1 METYDI
7 VMLVVLGGATLF
19 GFLKGFAWQVASLA
33 SLVLSYMMAL
43 KFSDQV
49 APLLNADPRWN
60 KYLAMLVIYAGTSL
74 AVWMGF
80 RFVSGAINRIRLN
93 EFDRQIGGLFG
104 LIKGALLCTIITF
117 FAVTLSETTRGAVLK
132 SKSGGYIARF
142 LHEAKP
148 IMPPELSELL
158 GPYVDKLNR
167 GLDPT
172 QTVEHPQ
179 LPDPNAL
186 QNGYQQLQNG
196 LQTLSN
202 FGGQPPYAPPQFQ
215 YPPYQP
221 GANQPAT
228 YPPAYDYQS
237 GQNYQ
242 PQNR

>member
-19 GFLKGFAWQVASLA
+19 GLLKGFAWQVASLG
-33 SLVLSYMMAL
+33 SLILSYMTAL
-43 KFSDQV
+43 RFADQV
-49 APLLNADPRWN
+49 APMLNADPRWN

-74 AVWMGF
+74 VVWLAF
-80 RFVSGAINRIRLN
+80 RVVAGAIDRIRLN

-104 LIKGALLCTIITF
+104 LLKGALLCTVITF
-117 FAVTLSETTRGAVLK
+117 FAVTLSETTRAAVLR
-132 SKSGGYIARF
+132 SKSGEYIARM
-142 LHEAKP
+142 LNEAKP
-148 IMPPELSELL
+148 VMPPELSQLL
-158 GPYVDKLNR
+158 GPYIDKLDR

-186 QNGYQQLQNG
+186 PNG
-196 LQTLSN
+196 LQGVPGVGLP
-202 FGGQPPYAPPQFQ
+202 PPYGPPQFQ

-221 GANQPAT
+221 GAGQPAT
-228 YPPAYDYQS
+228 YPGGGYQS
-237 GQNYQ
+237 GQNYL

>member
-7 VMLVVLGGATLF
+7 VMLVVIGGATLF

-43 KFSDQV
+43 RFADQV

-80 RFVSGAINRIRLN
+80 RLVSGAIDRIKLN

-104 LIKGALLCTIITF
+104 LLKGALLCTIITF
-117 FAVTLSETTRGAVLK
+117 FAVTLSETSRGAVLK
-132 SKSGGYIARF
+132 SKSGGYIARM
-142 LHEAKP
+142 LNEAKP
-148 IMPPELSELL
+148 VMPPELSELL
-158 GPYVDKLNR
+158 GPYLDKLDR

-179 LPDPNAL
+179 LPDPSA
-186 QNGYQQLQNG
+186 LQNG
-196 LQTLSN
+196 LQGLPN
-202 FGGQPPYAPPQFQ
+202 VGLPPQYAPPQFQ

-221 GANQPAT
+221 GAAQPAT
-228 YPPAYDYQS
+228 YPPSYDYRS
-237 GQNYQ
+237 GQNYA